1 MKTLNIPK
9 VALMVITPILA
20 MTVFAIAQQGQGRGG
35 RKYDPATETTV
46 TGKIE
51 EVKQI
56 PGPGGGPG
64 GVHLLIISS
73 QGKVEAQLGPARFI
87 EKQEFK
93 FAKGDQ
99 VEIVGSKVKGAEV
112 ETVIARE
119 IKKDGK
125 VLTLR
130 NAQGIPVWSRGRQ

>member
-1 MKTLNIPK
+1 MKTLEVPK
-9 VALMVITPILA
+9 TSLIVIALILA
-20 MTVFAIAQQGQGRGG
+20 MTMIAAAQQGQGRGG
-35 RKYDPATETTV
+35 RRYDPITETTIN
-46 TGKIE
+46 GKIE
-51 EVKQI
+51 EVKHA
-56 PGPGGGPG
+56 PGPAGGAG
-64 GVHLLIISS
+64 GVHLIINTA

-87 EKQEFK
+87 EKQELK

-119 IKKDGK
+119 IKKEGK